1 MESLSCSQCSRQY
14 ASYSAYNRHRKTH
27 DRTRW
32 HSCDI
37 CDLQFSRSDVLH
49 RHKQI
54 HGESSNG
61 SNTVRQRSIRACDEC
76 RRGKIRCDNGN
87 PCRSCLKAGKACA
100 YRMKSTRPSVRDFPK
115 RSAAN
120 KSRSEAATSATV
132 TTASSSSQNE
142 SLISTMLSP
151 ASALE
156 PATGT
161 PNLLSQAVAQPVVDF
176 ESLVSVPLPETNAV
190 PLWSG
195 SQINTAGK
203 LNGLGLDWNG
213 SLGKDAS
220 STHIDDISMAPGLG
234 VDLSNSYMSGP
245 TKNMGYMPSIVPPAA
260 TQRKPPEVVH
270 GIVQEAVDDFQQFPM
285 NDVVFRCRKRRAL
298 SQLFDS
304 SFGGLDAPKSASH
317 VLHSFVTCFFDEFH
331 HMWPI
336 MWRQG
341 FDYDAVEPLLYLTM
355 TSIGA
360 IYAGTS
366 RAKAYGMS
374 MLHSLKAAVVNA
386 CLACPEHEDKL
397 DQIFEALLLLAIA
410 SLHLGHART
419 PKYIHQAR
427 AVLASH
433 ARRVNLFS
441 ETPSPDS
448 QYDGEES
455 LTRWIKLERKRRM
468 AFAFLRWE
476 AISSILLN
484 TSPQLSCEELCL
496 KIPCNQEL
504 WLYVGPDW
512 RERLLTARQEA
523 AFHPMYAE
531 LFWHL
536 HGGGTGSLSLTPLS
550 APIHELM
557 LYGLHLPLGT
567 TPLHTQH
574 ALRSPDWESVKR
586 MLNPISLYDRE
597 NLSAW
602 LLYHLAYIRI
612 HSNMNL
618 FKIPSTDSDAST
630 APFQQQRTNDLTC
643 WSTTTSAKVA
653 LYHACQIWYLI
664 TATLQQDDLVTPYFP
679 NQRAAS
685 QHNIVAIICLY
696 YAGVV
701 MRTMTDLCPTIDAQI
716 LQPRHI
722 MGETL
727 LTSYNI
733 HGEIQKLGDIAS
745 RLCPSSEETSWLVTE
760 IKALSLGGWLATSPV
775 VDIWEL

>member
-1 MESLSCSQCSRQY
+1 
-14 ASYSAYNRHRKTH
+14 
-27 DRTRW
+27 
-32 HSCDI
+32 
-37 CDLQFSRSDVLH
+37 
-49 RHKQI
+49 
-54 HGESSNG
+54 
-61 SNTVRQRSIRACDEC
+61 
-76 RRGKIRCDNGN
+76 
-87 PCRSCLKAGKACA
+87 
-100 YRMKSTRPSVRDFPK
+100 MKSTRPSVRDFPK

-120 KSRSEAATSATV
+120 KSRSGAVVSAAVSAAV
-132 TTASSSSQNE
+132 TTASSSPNE

-151 ASALE
+151 VSALE

-161 PNLLSQAVAQPVVDF
+161 PDMLPRVQPAVEF
-176 ESLVSVPLPETNAV
+176 ESLLSVPLPETSAV

-195 SQINTAGK
+195 DGIGDGPAGK

-213 SLGKDAS
+213 TLGTDAS
-220 STHIDDISMAPGLG
+220 FTYIGDIPMVPGLPGLG
-234 VDLSNSYMSGP
+234 VGVSNSYMSGP
-245 TKNMGYMPSIVPPAA
+245 TRNMGYAPSIPPTA

-270 GIVQEAVDDFQQFPM
+270 GIVQEAVNDFQQFPM

-298 SQLFDS
+298 SELFDS

-336 MWRQG
+336 LWRQG
-341 FDYDAVEPLLYLTM
+341 LDYDAVEPLLYLTM

-386 CLACPEHEDKL
+386 CLACPEHETKL

-441 ETPSPDS
+441 ETPESPH
-448 QYDGEES
+448 DGEES
-455 LTRWIKLERKRRM
+455 LTRWIKMERKRRM

-536 HGGGTGSLSLTPLS
+536 HGGGGTGSLALTPLS

-567 TPLHTQH
+567 TPLHSQH
-574 ALRSPDWESVKR
+574 TLRSPDWESVRR

-618 FKIPSTDSDAST
+618 FKIPSTGSEDPT
-630 APFQQQRTNDLTC
+630 AGPFQQQRINDLTC

-653 LYHACQIWYLI
+653 LHHACQIWYLI

-696 YAGVV
+696 YAGIV
-701 MRTMTDLCPTIDAQI
+701 MRTMADLCPSIDAQI
-716 LQPRHI
+716 LQPRHMHI

-733 HGEIQKLGDIAS
+733 HGEVQKLGDIAS

-760 IKALSLGGWLATSPV
+760 IKALSLGGWFGAASSQA
-775 VDIWEL
+775 VDIWEP

>member
-54 HGESSNG
+54 HGESSGG
-61 SNTVRQRSIRACDEC
+61 SNSVRQRSIRACDEC

-87 PCRSCLKAGKACA
+87 PCRNCLKAGKACA

-156 PATGT
+156 PATGA
-161 PNLLSQAVAQPVVDF
+161 PNLLSQAAAQPVVDF
-176 ESLVSVPLPETNAV
+176 ESLLPVPLPETNAV

-195 SQINTAGK
+195 PQINTAGK

-220 STHIDDISMAPGLG
+220 FTHIGDISMAPGLG
-234 VDLSNSYMSGP
+234 ADLSNSYMAGP
-245 TKNMGYMPSIVPPAA
+245 TKSMGYMPSIIPPAA

-374 MLHSLKAAVVNA
+374 MLHSLKAAVVSA

-441 ETPSPDS
+441 ETPAPDS

-536 HGGGTGSLSLTPLS
+536 HGSGTGSLSLTPLS

-618 FKIPSTDSDAST
+618 FKIPSTDSDVST
-630 APFQQQRTNDLTC
+630 APFEQQRINDLTC

-701 MRTMTDLCPTIDAQI
+701 MRTMADLCPTIDAQI

-733 HGEIQKLGDIAS
+733 HVEIQKLGDVAS

-760 IKALSLGGWLATSPV
+760 IKALSLGGWLATSPA

>member
-32 HSCDI
+32 HSCDV
-37 CDLQFSRSDVLH
+37 CNLQFSRSDVLR

-54 HGESSNG
+54 HGETDGGNS
-61 SNTVRQRSIRACDEC
+61 VRQRSIRACDEC

-87 PCRSCLKAGKACA
+87 PCRNCLKAGKACA

-120 KSRSEAATSATV
+120 KSRSDNKPRSDAAAAAASASV
-132 TTASSSSQNE
+132 TTASLSPNE

-151 ASALE
+151 ISAVE
-156 PATGT
+156 PATGV
-161 PNLLSQAVAQPVVDF
+161 PNLLSQAAQPAVDF
-176 ESLVSVPLPETNAV
+176 SPLTVPLPEVSAT
-190 PLWSG
+190 PLLWSVP
-195 SQINTAGK
+195 QINTAGK
-203 LNGLGLDWNG
+203 LNGIDWTG
-213 SLGKDAS
+213 TSF
-220 STHIDDISMAPGLG
+220 THISDISMAPGIG
-234 VDLSNSYMSGP
+234 VDLSNSYVPSP
-245 TKNMGYMPSIVPPAA
+245 TSSIAYTANSIPPTT

-270 GIVQEAVDDFQQFPM
+270 GIVQEAVHDFQQFPM

-336 MWRQG
+336 LWRQG
-341 FDYDAVEPLLYLTM
+341 LDYDAVEPLLYLTM

-374 MLHSLKAAVVNA
+374 MLHSLKAAVVSA
-386 CLACPEHEDKL
+386 CLACPEHEVKL

-419 PKYIHQAR
+419 PRYIHQAR

-433 ARRVNLFS
+433 ARRVNLFN
-441 ETPSPDS
+441 ETPDS
-448 QYDGEES
+448 QQDEEQS
-455 LTRWIKLERKRRM
+455 LTRWIKMERKRRM

-484 TSPQLSCEELCL
+484 TSPQVSCEELCL

-523 AFHPMYAE
+523 AFHPMYTE

-536 HGGGTGSLSLTPLS
+536 HGGGTGALTLTPLS

-574 ALRSPDWESVKR
+574 PLRSPDWESVKD
-586 MLNPISLYDRE
+586 MLKPISLYDRE

-618 FKIPSTDSDAST
+618 FKIPSTGPEVST
-630 APFQQQRTNDLTC
+630 AAFQQQKFNDLTC

-696 YAGVV
+696 YAGIV
-701 MRTMTDLCPTIDAQI
+701 MRTMVDLCPSIDANI

-733 HGEIQKLGDIAS
+733 LVEVQKLGDIAS

-760 IKALSLGGWLATSPV
+760 IKALSLGGWLVAPAL
-775 VDIWEL
+775 DIWEL